1 MKYFCILEL
10 INQCS
15 IFGAQPPI
23 KTFFSRD
30 DELNQIHKH
39 VCETNDSGKSITVLT
54 GMSGVGKTQI
64 ARKYVEIYNEYFEGV
79 VWVDA
84 ALVKIQLS
92 LTKLCQEL
100 GLTVIGLKDDAF
112 DIDAV
117 LKKIQ
122 DYFENKKTLYIFD
135 NVDDES
141 IKNFKKF
148 VSIIP
153 KAYTL
158 ITSQLKSWAADV
170 NQVQI
175 NPFSH
180 QDAFLFMKRNVK
192 EIFSKDDEKLK
203 EITEVLIHHP
213 LLINK
218 AILYINIS
226 SVSLQEY
233 LDLLRSYPIE
243 ILEEDFPTEAET
255 KSAITLINLV
265 LDKIETSNEK
275 SLEI

>member
-30 DELNQIHKH
+30 DELNQIHKY
-39 VCETNDSGKSITVLT
+39 VCETKNSGKSITALT

-64 ARKYVEIYNEYFEGV
+64 TRKYAAIYYKHFEGV

-84 ALVKIQLS
+84 ALDKIQVS

-100 GLTVIGLKDDAF
+100 GLNVNGLKDDAF
-112 DIDAV
+112 DIEVV

-135 NVDDES
+135 TVDDES
-141 IKNFKKF
+141 VKNFEKC
-148 VSIIP
+148 VLIIP
-153 KAYTL
+153 NAYTL
-158 ITSQLKSWAADV
+158 ITSQLKSSAADV

-175 NPFSH
+175 NPFSP
-180 QDAFLFMKRNVK
+180 QDALLFMKRNIK
-192 EIFSKDDEKLK
+192 EIFSNDDENHI
-203 EITEVLIHHP
+203 EITKVLRYHP

-233 LDLLRSYPIE
+233 LDLLRSNPIE
-243 ILEEDFPTEAET
+243 ILEEGIPPEAEI
-255 KSAITLINLV
+255 KSAITSI
-265 LDKIETSNEK
+265 T
-275 SLEI
+275 

>member
-1 MKYFCILEL
+1 MKYFFILEL

-39 VCETNDSGKSITVLT
+39 VCETKNSGKSITALT

-64 ARKYVEIYNEYFEGV
+64 TRKYAAIYYKHFEGV

-84 ALVKIQLS
+84 ALDKIQVS

-100 GLTVIGLKDDAF
+100 GLNVNGLKDDAF
-112 DIDAV
+112 DIEVV

-135 NVDDES
+135 TVDDES
-141 IKNFKKF
+141 VKNFEKC

-153 KAYTL
+153 NAYTL
-158 ITSQLKSWAADV
+158 ITSQLKSSAADV

-175 NPFSH
+175 NPFSP
-180 QDAFLFMKRNVK
+180 QDALLFMKRNIK
-192 EIFSKDDEKLK
+192 EIFSNDDENHI
-203 EITEVLIHHP
+203 EITKVLRYHP

-233 LDLLRSYPIE
+233 LDLLRSNPIE
-243 ILEEDFPTEAET
+243 ILEEGIPPEAE
-255 KSAITLINLV
+255 I
-265 LDKIETSNEK
+265 
-275 SLEI
+275 